1 MIEIVFW
8 TLAGLLLYS
17 IVGYPLLVFL
27 LGSLLRRK
35 IERGDELPDVQVIVP
50 VHNAERELDAKLRNC
65 LELDYP
71 AGRLRIRV
79 VSDGS
84 TDGTV
89 AIAERHADR
98 GVETLVVPERVGKV
112 AAQNRAVEGVSAPVV
127 LFTDVGIRVQPE
139 ALRQVV
145 SNFADPEVGVVS
157 CRDAVDTSGGEDA
170 GESLYIRYDMA
181 LREYSNRSG
190 TLIGATGGFYAARR
204 ELVEGGWNPAHPPD
218 FYSALTAIR
227 HGMRVVED
235 ERVVATYASVSDRS
249 HELERKVRT
258 MTRGMRALADNADLL
273 NPFRYGLA
281 ALKLLHHKLLRWSM
295 PLLLAGMLVVA
306 GLIVSIRP
314 DSIFWIVVLALQIAS
329 YAAGLLG
336 LTALGSLPGVREL
349 TRAPA
354 FIVLSNLAL
363 ARSWWNVLTGQ
374 DYTVWTPTA
383 RGSGS

>member
-8 TLAGLLLYS
+8 TLAGLLIYS

-27 LGSLLRRK
+27 LGGLLRRK
-35 IERGDELPDVQVIVP
+35 IDRGETLPDVQLIVP
-50 VHNAERELDAKLRNC
+50 VHNAEAELEAKLQNC

-89 AIAERHADR
+89 AIAERFADR
-98 GVETLVVPERVGKV
+98 GVETVVVSERVGKV
-112 AAQNRAVEGVSAPVV
+112 AAQNKALEGVTAPVV
-127 LFTDVGIRVQPE
+127 LFTDIGIRVGPA
-139 ALRQVV
+139 ALRHVA
-145 SNFADPEVGVVS
+145 SNFADPDVGVVS
-157 CRDAVDTSGGEDA
+157 CRDAVDSSGGEDA

-181 LREYSNRSG
+181 LRAYSNRSG

-204 ELVEGGWNPAHPPD
+204 QLVEGGWNPAHPPD
-218 FYSALTAIR
+218 FYAALAAIR

-235 ERVVATYASVSDRS
+235 ERVVATYTAVSDRS
-249 HELERKVRT
+249 SELERKVRT

-314 DSIFWIVVLALQIAS
+314 DSLFWIVVLALQIAG

-336 LTALGSLPGVREL
+336 LTPLGDLPGLKQL

-354 FIVLSNLAL
+354 FVVLANLAL
-363 ARSWWNVLTGQ
+363 ARSWWNVLNGQ
-374 DYTVWTPTA
+374 DYTAWTPTA